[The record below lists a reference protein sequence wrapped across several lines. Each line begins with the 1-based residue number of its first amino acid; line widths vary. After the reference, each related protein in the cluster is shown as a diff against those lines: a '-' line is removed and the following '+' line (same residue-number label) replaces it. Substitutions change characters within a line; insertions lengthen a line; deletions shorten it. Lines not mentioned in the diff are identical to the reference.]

1 MLKDKLMK
9 IKNLVRAEHLKY
21 ETQLQGAQKD
31 NVYKTKKYK
40 EFTNMFKDVQA
51 QYARFQEADDNRIKE
66 VYTMNVAE
74 AQELVEKIMHC
85 DEVIHLQ
92 QLSIPWKRPTE
103 PIFSFLNDSSQQNQD
118 GGDGDAD
125 GASAAQGNNASL
137 MDSEMKGQSR
147 SDLGDGDE

>member
-21 ETQLQGAQKD
+21 ETQLHGAQKD
-31 NVYKTKKYK
+31 NVLKTKKYK

-103 PIFSFLNDSSQQNQD
+103 PIFSFLNDSSAQGQE